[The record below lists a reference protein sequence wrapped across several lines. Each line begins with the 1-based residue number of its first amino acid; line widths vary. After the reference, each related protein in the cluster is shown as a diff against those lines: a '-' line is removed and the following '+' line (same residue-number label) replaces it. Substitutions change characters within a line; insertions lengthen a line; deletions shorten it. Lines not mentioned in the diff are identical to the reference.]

1 MPGEVGLSG
10 KCPMLIDSWLVL
22 SPIIILTEPNRCN
35 YHCNWAKQMR
45 THLIDFCKIA
55 GYANTNLAD
64 KQMMRLVNFLTES
77 FAHEHLYLG
86 WLVNGRFS
94 ICDCLNLII
103 LSKSFKPTY
112 NIIKLCFKSAVSL
125 FTSNPTW
132 PHCYRLT
139 GSIFW
144 QLGCLSRSS
153 WSKLFVCQEV
163 VN

>member
-1 MPGEVGLSG
+1 
-10 KCPMLIDSWLVL
+10 
-22 SPIIILTEPNRCN
+22 
-35 YHCNWAKQMR
+35 MR

-112 NIIKLCFKSAVSL
+112 NIYYKVMFQISSFIIYVKSYLTTLLQVNREHFLATWLFVQIFLIKTICM
-125 FTSNPTW
+125 
-132 PHCYRLT
+132 
-139 GSIFW
+139 
-144 QLGCLSRSS
+144 SRS
-153 WSKLFVCQEV
+153 CQLIV
-163 VN
+163 ISVIAQMAPRAP